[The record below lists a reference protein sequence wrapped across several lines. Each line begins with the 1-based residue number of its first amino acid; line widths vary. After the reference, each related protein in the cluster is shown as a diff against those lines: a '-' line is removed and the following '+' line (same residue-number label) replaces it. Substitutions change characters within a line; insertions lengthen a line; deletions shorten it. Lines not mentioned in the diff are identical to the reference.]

1 VFLSA
6 SSKKM
11 TGLSSTGHLRVISFM
26 VVRAVMRIL
35 VIEDEPR
42 ILGFLAR
49 GLEAEGF
56 SVDAARNG
64 SEGLKRAH
72 RDSYDLVLLDLLL
85 PGLDGLSVLHELNRA
100 RPELPVMIV
109 SARSDL
115 PTKLRGFGLGAA
127 DYLSKPF
134 SFDELIAR
142 IHVQLRKTR
151 QGENGHVLR
160 AGTIVLDVARREAR
174 VGAVTAQLSDREF
187 RVLHHLAEHPGEVI
201 SRERLL
207 SEVWGYHFD
216 PGSNVVDVCIRRLRK
231 KLGVDAPIETVRHA
245 GYRLTPA

>member
-1 VFLSA
+1 
-6 SSKKM
+6 
-11 TGLSSTGHLRVISFM
+11 
-26 VVRAVMRIL
+26 MRIL

-42 ILGFLAR
+42 IQGFMVR
-49 GLEAEGF
+49 GLEGEGF
-56 SVDAARNG
+56 SVDAVRNG
-64 SEGLKRAH
+64 GEGLKRAR
-72 RDSYDLVLLDLLL
+72 RDPYDLVLLDLLL

-100 RPELPVMIV
+100 RPELPVVIV

-115 PTKLRGFGLGAA
+115 QTKLRGFGLGAA

-142 IHVQLRKTR
+142 IRVQLRKAH
-151 QGENGHVLR
+151 QAENGHVLR
-160 AGTIVLDVARREAR
+160 AGTLALDVARREAR
-174 VGAVTAQLSDREF
+174 LGTLIAQLSDREF
-187 RVLHHLAEHPGEVI
+187 RVLHHLVEHPGEVI

-231 KLGVDAPIETVRHA
+231 KLGSEAPIETVRHA
-245 GYRLTPA
+245 GYRLTAA